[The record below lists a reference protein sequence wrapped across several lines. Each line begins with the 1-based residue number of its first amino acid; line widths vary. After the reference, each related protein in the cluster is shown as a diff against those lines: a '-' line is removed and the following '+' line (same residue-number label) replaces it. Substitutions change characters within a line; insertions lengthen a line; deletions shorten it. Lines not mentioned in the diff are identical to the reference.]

1 MADFFKHVLLV
12 LTVPAEF
19 DNYAIS
25 VMRDCAFN
33 AGLIKE
39 RCSKNLK
46 FTTERKNLHYY
57 NLYLFSCRS
66 LI

>member
-1 MADFFKHVLLV
+1 MVNFFQHVLLV

-19 DNYAIS
+19 DDDAIS
-25 VMRDCAFN
+25 VMRDCAFS
-33 AGLIKE
+33 AELIEE

-46 FTTERKNLHYY
+46 FITERKNLHYY